1 MEKMLIATRTERAR
15 PVPVEQRKNQR
26 LRERFDAAM
35 EVLRPV
41 LKHDGDQQGA
51 MYFRALSKLHR
62 HFPDMSQG
70 ELEALVVSVTRALNS
85 R

>member
-1 MEKMLIATRTERAR
+1 MLRTTTPVERAR
-15 PVPVEQRKNQR
+15 PVPVEQRNN
-26 LRERFDAAM
+26 LRMRQRFDTAM
-35 EVLRPV
+35 ELLRPLV
-41 LKHDGDQQGA
+41 KHDGEQQGA
-51 MYFRALSKLHR
+51 LYFRALSKLHK